1 MACQGSA
8 PPARPGLGP
17 RDGGQWPSLLGM
29 PRAAYL
35 FPPCCPAQV
44 RAHPRTSAQRGMS
57 FLTGVPVP
65 TPPLPETWQGCR
77 WSGAGLLQHADLRR
91 RPSCTVGPP
100 VACLAHYPL
109 HTSSWGGRF
118 PSPSVRTKYLTRLA
132 SVPSRGGGRGKNR
145 CLTVKRPLCTSLTPP
160 PRPHPRPRPPLSP
173 DGLPWA
179 SALILDY
186 EQFPLGTGI
195 LTSGPLPVL
204 FLLPEICFSA
214 LSSPLSTLP

>member
-1 MACQGSA
+1 MHC
-8 PPARPGLGP
+8 
-17 RDGGQWPSLLGM
+17 
-29 PRAAYL
+29 
-35 FPPCCPAQV
+35 
-44 RAHPRTSAQRGMS
+44 GMS
-57 FLTGVPVP
+57 
-65 TPPLPETWQGCR
+65 
-77 WSGAGLLQHADLRR
+77 
-91 RPSCTVGPP
+91 

-118 PSPSVRTKYLTRLA
+118 PSPSVRTKYLTQLA
-132 SVPSRGGGRGKNR
+132 SVPSRGGGRGKN
-145 CLTVKRPLCTSLTPP
+145 CCPTVKRPLCTSLTPP
-160 PRPHPRPRPPLSP
+160 RPPPRPPLSP

-186 EQFPLGTGI
+186 EHFPLGTGVQTGV